1 MTLTIRHWYKY
12 LFDNDYKIALIDAE
26 SSTTDLKRVW
36 PFFTLHML
44 CFGALLFEVN
54 TTLIAICVGS
64 YAIRMFAITG
74 FYHRYFSHKAFQTS
88 RWFQALFAVIGT
100 TATQRGPLWWAA
112 HHRHHHRHSDQEA
125 DHHSPQHG
133 FWQSHCGWF
142 LNGKNFHYPSDL
154 IKDFAKY
161 PELRWIDRY
170 DNLIVLAFALSLFVG
185 GCLWVTLVPDATI
198 NGAQLFLWGYCI
210 PTVLLMH
217 ATFAINSL
225 GHRFGS
231 RRYATDDDSRNNF
244 WLALITFGEGWHN
257 NHHHYAG
264 SARQGFRWWEVDL
277 SFYAL
282 KALEACGL
290 IWNLKPVPTHKLHA
304 PSEREEKLEAKREAP
319 L

>member
-1 MTLTIRHWYKY
+1 M
-12 LFDNDYKIALIDAE
+12 AE
-26 SSTTDLKRVW
+26 PLRLV
-36 PFFTLHML
+36 
-44 CFGALLFEVN
+44 FE
-54 TTLIAICVGS
+54 
-64 YAIRMFAITG
+64 R
-74 FYHRYFSHKAFQTS
+74 K
-88 RWFQALFAVIGT
+88 
-100 TATQRGPLWWAA
+100 
-112 HHRHHHRHSDQEA
+112 
-125 DHHSPQHG
+125 
-133 FWQSHCGWF
+133 
-142 LNGKNFHYPSDL
+142 KHYPSDL

-185 GCLWVTLVPDATI
+185 GSLWVTLVPDATI